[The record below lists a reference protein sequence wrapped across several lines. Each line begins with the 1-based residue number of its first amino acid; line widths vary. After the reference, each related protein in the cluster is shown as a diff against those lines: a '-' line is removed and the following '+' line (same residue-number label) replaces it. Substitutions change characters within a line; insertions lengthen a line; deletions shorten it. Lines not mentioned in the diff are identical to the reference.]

1 MNTTYLCSVP
11 ELVTQSVSSALGMVG
26 RIRVRRWWHTWVVT
40 MILFLGVKAAVVA
53 GETRAVVGRERQLVV
68 GPYNGAVGTLS
79 SVLTQV

>member
-1 MNTTYLCSVP
+1 M
-11 ELVTQSVSSALGMVG
+11 
-26 RIRVRRWWHTWVVT
+26 
-40 MILFLGVKAAVVA
+40 MILLLGVKAAVVA